1 MNKKYLP
8 SALIL
13 YLNYFIHGIGCS
25 ILSQQVVKELLA
37 EQWGMDGVMGVTA
50 VAAALGLGR
59 LISLPFAGPLS
70 DKFGRRISVLIG
82 CFSYVIFFVGIA
94 FSPNMTIAYVAA
106 VLGGIANSFLDTAT
120 YPAVA
125 EIIYKYTGIATMGIK
140 LFISVAQLLLPFFL
154 GLCVGTSMS
163 YLMLPLVCG
172 IVIAVLGVLAIF
184 APLPKV
190 EGVGK
195 GESFLNNL
203 KNAHFSLESV
213 ALILIGFTCTA
224 TFQLWLNCAQTF
236 GTEVAGI
243 ASEDVS
249 MMQTYYSA
257 VRDERPDHQV
267 QTGSFPCDLS
277 GDLTGY
283 AGTCI
288 HDQEPD
294 DLLCRSICDRL
305 RRSRRRAADGN
316 RCCERSVPEDQGYAY
331 KSCHDRVQPVQ
342 LHDPDSGFQYECFR
356 CYHHEHRDHCHRH
369 SSRTL
374 RKCKIRSAAEE
385 RRYIKISKTED
396 RQLADRP
403 EKGSVR
409 NAALLWLMQ

>member
-8 SALIL
+8 SAIIL

-25 ILSQQVVKELLA
+25 ILSQQLVKELLA
-37 EQWGMDGVMGVTA
+37 EQWGMSNVMGVTA

-70 DKFGRRISVLIG
+70 DKFGRRVSVLIG

-94 FSPNMTIAYVAA
+94 FSPNMAVAYVAA

-154 GLCVGTSMS
+154 GICVGTSMS

-195 GESFLNNL
+195 GESFINNL
-203 KNAHFSLESV
+203 KSAHFSLESV

-236 GTEVAGI
+236 GTDVAGI

-249 MMQTYYSA
+249 MMQT
-257 VRDERPDHQV
+257 
-267 QTGSFPCDLS
+267 
-277 GDLTGY
+277 
-283 AGTCI
+283 
-288 HDQEPD
+288 
-294 DLLCRSICDRL
+294 SI
-305 RRSRRRAADGN
+305 
-316 RCCERSVPEDQGYAY
+316 
-331 KSCHDRVQPVQ
+331 
-342 LHDPDSGFQYECFR
+342 
-356 CYHHEHRDHCHRH
+356 
-369 SSRTL
+369 
-374 RKCKIRSAAEE
+374 
-385 RRYIKISKTED
+385 
-396 RQLADRP
+396 
-403 EKGSVR
+403 
-409 NAALLWLMQ
+409 

>member
-37 EQWGMDGVMGVTA
+37 DQWGMDGVMGVTA

-94 FSPNMTIAYVAA
+94 FSPNMTVAYVAA

-163 YLMLPLVCG
+163 YLMLPLICG

-224 TFQLWLNCAQTF
+224 PFQLWLNCAQTF

-257 VRDERPDHQV
+257 GTLVALFVTSVLITKFKQVRFLVIYPV
-267 QTGSFPCDLS
+267 ISLVMLVLVYLIKSPMICYVGAFVI
-277 GDLTGY
+277 GY
-283 AGTCI
+283 AGAGGVLQMATAVAN
-288 HDQEPD
+288 
-294 DLLCRSICDRL
+294 DLFPKIKGTLTSLVMIASSLCNYTIL
-305 RRSRRRAADGN
+305 TAASN
-316 RCCERSVPEDQGYAY
+316 M
-331 KSCHDRVQPVQ
+331 
-342 LHDPDSGFQYECFR
+342 
-356 CYHHEHRDHCHRH
+356 
-369 SSRTL
+369 
-374 RKCKIRSAAEE
+374 SAAGVIIMNIVITVIGILLAVFVNA
-385 RRYIKISKTED
+385 RYGVLLK
-396 RQLADRP
+396 
-403 EKGSVR
+403 
-409 NAALLWLMQ
+409 NAGASE